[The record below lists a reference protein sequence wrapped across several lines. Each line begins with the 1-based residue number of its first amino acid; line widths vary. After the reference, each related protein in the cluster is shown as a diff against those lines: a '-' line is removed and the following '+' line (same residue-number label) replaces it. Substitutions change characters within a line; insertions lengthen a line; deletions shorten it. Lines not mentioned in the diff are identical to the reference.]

1 MKKLDRREFLQT
13 SLAGL
18 AGLSLLGTGTIVKG
32 CSTPSGSFID
42 TVRLGNSG
50 LTVPRLA
57 LGTGSHGGGKASN
70 QTRLGTEGFVSLAH
84 YAFDRGIQFFDMAD
98 SYGSHPYVKAA
109 LRELPREK
117 TTLLTKIW
125 TEDTRWYQTE
135 PVAKTLDRFRLE
147 TGSDYFDIVL
157 MHCLMR
163 PNWTV
168 EKRGMMDEFSRAK
181 EDGIIK
187 VLGVSCHNWD
197 AMVEAV
203 DEPWVDV
210 ILARINPFG
219 VHMDNTPDTV
229 MDLLKRAHDNGKGI
243 IGMKIFGNGDKVT
256 EEEREMSIR
265 YALQSGNVDCLTLG
279 LESPAQIDD
288 AIERVMR
295 NVAG

>member
-1 MKKLDRREFLQT
+1 MKKLDRREFIQA

-70 QTRLGTEGFVSLAH
+70 QTRLGTEDFVRLAH
-84 YAFDRGIQFFDMAD
+84 HAFDRGIQFFDMAD

-135 PVAKTLDRFRLE
+135 PVSKTLDRFRME

-157 MHCLMR
+157 MHCLLR

-168 EKRGMMDEFSRAK
+168 EKRAMMDEFSRAR

-187 VLGVSCHNWD
+187 ALGVSCHNWE

-219 VHMDNTPDTV
+219 VHMDNTPEAV

-256 EEEREMSIR
+256 DEEREMSIR
-265 YALQSGNVDCLTLG
+265 FAVKSGNVDCLTLG
-279 LESPAQIDD
+279 MESVGQIDD
-288 AIERVMR
+288 AVERVMR
-295 NVAG
+295 SVAG